1 MLMPGFHGVDVL
13 GLLLSLF
20 WIWMLIDCLL
30 NQTLSGGKKLFW
42 VFFIF
47 FTHFFGALLYCFI
60 ARSRRIARPQY
71 VPPTYVQRQAAYQPQ
86 EPYQSYDQ
94 GYQVQKEVPP
104 TYRESQESSQPNV
117 NEPPKYRQ
125 YEQPQVMYPQQ
136 YDENS

>member
-1 MLMPGFHGVDVL
+1 MPGFHGADVI

-42 VFFIF
+42 TLFILL
-47 FTHFFGALLYCFI
+47 THFFGALLYFFI
-60 ARSRRIARPQY
+60 ARPRRIARPQY
-71 VPPTYVQRQAAYQPQ
+71 VPPTYQRQA
-86 EPYQSYDQ
+86 PYQSYDQ
-94 GYQVQKEVPP
+94 GYQMQKEMPP
-104 TYRESQESSQPNV
+104 TYQESQQPTV
-117 NEPPKYRQ
+117 SEQPKYKQ